1 VRVIFGIGNPGNR
14 YLYNRHNIG
23 FMFLDYFANS
33 LSHSFK
39 PSKSDYYF
47 TEGKLDNQSFSLIK
61 PSTYVNNSGIAAL
74 QAIQN
79 YKIEI
84 EDFLFIYDDL
94 NLDFPD
100 LRVRVS
106 GGDGGHNGL
115 NSVIYHLA
123 SEDFPRLRFGIGN
136 NFEKGKMAEYVLT
149 DFNNEEMSQLKNT
162 FNDGVFL
169 LKEFIVGGTKNLLDA
184 NSKLAKIKN
193 GNNLLN
199 DSKSNPENL

>member
-1 VRVIFGIGNPGNR
+1 MRIIFGIGNPGTR
-14 YLYNRHNIG
+14 YLFNRHNIG
-23 FMFLDYFANS
+23 FMFLDYFADS
-33 LSHSFK
+33 LSNSFK
-39 PSKSDYYF
+39 PSKADYYF
-47 TEGKLDNQSFSLIK
+47 TEGKLSNQSFSLIK

-79 YKIEI
+79 YKIEL
-84 EDFLFIYDDL
+84 EDFLFVYDDL

-149 DFNNEEMSQLKNT
+149 DFNNEEISQLKST
-162 FNDGVFL
+162 FSDGAFL
-169 LKEFIVGGTKNLLDA
+169 LKEFIRGGTKSLLDA
-184 NSKLAKIKN
+184 NSALAKNKDEKK
-193 GNNLLN
+193 LN